1 MKSKTPRQQGAGV
14 NLLAVLGQR
23 NIEAH
28 RPAAQFY
35 RLFGAPLSRFWDSF
49 TGFDIVRF
57 DALINLPA
65 NQTLRAGIKA
75 KHGEEAAM
83 LIERLLR
90 LF

>member
-1 MKSKTPRQQGAGV
+1 MKSKTPRQQGASV

-57 DALINLPA
+57 DALIQPPE
-65 NQTLRAGIKA
+65 NQSLRDYIKTR
-75 KHGEEAAM
+75 HSNEAAQ
-83 LIERLLR
+83 LIESLLR
-90 LF
+90 L